1 MKSKFDVK
9 IDDKSVDINIIKFSD
24 GTIQMN
30 LPLNAIHRGAD
41 LVTVEATIVDSDG
54 IIALCQLKEIIDTTL
69 HKQINTCLLMEY
81 IPYARYDR
89 AMTTGDSF
97 SLKVFANILN
107 SLNFDAVMVRDAH
120 SPISTSL
127 INNCIEISQAE
138 SLALTVKN
146 FDEYDFIISPD
157 LGAVKK
163 AEKVS
168 EAYEIPLV
176 RAFKKRD
183 VATGHTVFDSIIDIK
198 YIEELVGSSVIIID
212 DICDGGATFKGIAE
226 ELKKLNCEH
235 VVLYVTHG
243 IFSKGFAVFEG
254 LVDQIFTTNSIKQT
268 EHEKLIVINFLAK

>member
-30 LPLNAIHRGAD
+30 LSLDAIHKGGN
-41 LVTVEATIVDSDG
+41 LITVEATIVDSDG

-69 HKQINTCLLMEY
+69 HKQINSCLLMEY

-127 INNCIEISQAE
+127 INNCIEISQSE
-138 SLALTVKN
+138 SLALTIEN
-146 FDEYDFIISPD
+146 LDEYNFIVSPD

-168 EAYEIPLV
+168 EAFEIPLV

-183 VATGHTVFDSIIDIK
+183 VATGHTVFDSIIDVK
-198 YIEELVGSSVIIID
+198 YIEDLKGSSVIIID
-212 DICDGGATFKGIAE
+212 DICDGGATFSNLAQN
-226 ELKKLNCEH
+226 LKEQYGVSKVDL
-235 VVLYVTHG
+235 LVTHG
-243 IFSKGFAVFEG
+243 IFKNGRNIPY
-254 LVDQIFTTNSIKQT
+254 VDDVKCLNDL
-268 EHEKLIVINFLAK
+268 EVLIYPERFQ

>member
-1 MKSKFDVK
+1 MMKSKFDVK

-146 FDEYDFIISPD
+146 LDEYDFIISPD

-212 DICDGGATFKGIAE
+212 DICDGGATFANLAQN
-226 ELKKLNCEH
+226 LKEQYGVSKVDL
-235 VVLYVTHG
+235 LVTHG
-243 IFSKGFAVFEG
+243 IFKNGRDIPYVDDAKCLNDLEVLIYPERFE
-254 LVDQIFTTNSIKQT
+254 
-268 EHEKLIVINFLAK
+268 